1 MVTMPTDDLLSPAS
15 KLLSPVTRLNKAKD
29 IMNEEQRKRMAALS
43 DQRIREAIA
52 KDPVTRT
59 LRRPTSSATALEP
72 SKLQDTYS
80 VDTKNSIATDHRPEP
95 QRRVHKNDS
104 VDITDIPST
113 VRSKSMELERSYELL
128 RRLKDED
135 IRAKL
140 RKQAVKENV
149 VPTSN
154 YHLKHYGLADSDRIN
169 IYAPF
174 EGSSSTDVPK
184 RMEPSLGQQPRERRL
199 PPHAGA
205 SSSSRHAGPVNNDD
219 DIPQLI
225 RRKAVRPPPPPAHS
239 RPTQPQAPTPS
250 PISSKRKASKQPR
263 VTRTTP
269 MKTRLRARQ
278 SSVPWA
284 WLGHL
289 TQGAGIACGLVTLA
303 LVLAQDHTPLVHS
316 VAAHGMAAL
325 ESTVQ
330 VLSLH
335 HRSLLIAGLVVSLG
349 LLLWLSQGLSASD
362 QRTIERLVVCAKE
375 ELLLHATSNLPGHTA
390 IPEAY
395 LREAILDLLGYKG
408 PTRVKADSLWPS
420 VRHTLGTDSRIQCFQ
435 ARSKRGLFL
444 WEWVAPQSQV
454 AMNRYAAAVT
464 TLRNEHVD
472 TSM

>member
-1 MVTMPTDDLLSPAS
+1 MAAMPTDDLLSPAS

-72 SKLQDTYS
+72 TKLQDTYS
-80 VDTKNSIATDHRPEP
+80 VDTKNSIATDQRPEP

-225 RRKAVRPPPPPAHS
+225 RRKAVRPPPPPPAHS

-278 SSVPWA
+278 SSDPWA

-289 TQGAGIACGLVTLA
+289 TLGAGIACGLVTLA
-303 LVLAQDHTPLVHS
+303 LVLAQDHTPL
-316 VAAHGMAAL
+316 
-325 ESTVQ
+325 
-330 VLSLH
+330 
-335 HRSLLIAGLVVSLG
+335 I
-349 LLLWLSQGLSASD
+349 D
-362 QRTIERLVVCAKE
+362 RLVVCAKE

-420 VRHTLGTDSRIQCFQ
+420 VRQTLGTDSRIQCFQ

>member
-1 MVTMPTDDLLSPAS
+1 MAAMPTDDLLSPAS

-225 RRKAVRPPPPPAHS
+225 RRKA
-239 RPTQPQAPTPS
+239 
-250 PISSKRKASKQPR
+250 I
-263 VTRTTP
+263 
-269 MKTRLRARQ
+269 
-278 SSVPWA
+278 
-284 WLGHL
+284 
-289 TQGAGIACGLVTLA
+289 
-303 LVLAQDHTPLVHS
+303 D
-316 VAAHGMAAL
+316 
-325 ESTVQ
+325 
-330 VLSLH
+330 
-335 HRSLLIAGLVVSLG
+335 
-349 LLLWLSQGLSASD
+349 
-362 QRTIERLVVCAKE
+362 RLVVCAKE

-420 VRHTLGTDSRIQCFQ
+420 VRQTLGTDSRIQCFQ